1 MTSTKRQSPS
11 TRRLN
16 LAKAGLR
23 RHGPYR
29 KLVAVPAGL
38 RRMARAVS
46 PDREGAGSYLT
57 AVAPSWLEPRFPLVN
72 ALLNELFRL
81 ERYGTHSEFYRP
93 PRVSRGHRSSLRK
106 AR

>member
-1 MTSTKRQSPS
+1 MTGTKRKSARTS
-11 TRRLN
+11 RSN
-16 LAKAGLR
+16 LAKVGLR

-38 RRMARAVS
+38 RRMARAARPERARGVA
-46 PDREGAGSYLT
+46 DLT
-57 AVAPSWLEPRFPLVN
+57 TIAPSWLKPRFPLVN

-81 ERYGTHSEFYRP
+81 ERYGTLSDFYRP
-93 PRVSRGHRSSLRK
+93 PRVSRGHHPSIRR